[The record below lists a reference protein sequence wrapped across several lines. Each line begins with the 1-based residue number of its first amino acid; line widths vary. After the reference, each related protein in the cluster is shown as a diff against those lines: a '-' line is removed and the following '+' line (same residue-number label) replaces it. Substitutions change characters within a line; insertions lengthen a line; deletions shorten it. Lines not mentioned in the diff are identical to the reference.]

1 MRATKT
7 SGDVWRG
14 ESQARRLGGSVGMF
28 VIRAWTHK
36 SWFPLAVLWGSAA
49 SQILIKTGEKGKLP
63 QLEQLPSC
71 IVGCPAQVE
80 LCHDSVSVKCPIVFF
95 F

>member
-1 MRATKT
+1 MEGGKAKH
-7 SGDVWRG
+7 
-14 ESQARRLGGSVGMF
+14 EGSVGMF

-36 SWFPLAVLWGSAA
+36 SWLPLDVLWGSAA

-71 IVGCPAQVE
+71 IAGCPAQVE
-80 LCHDSVSVKCPIVFF
+80 LCHDSVSMKCPIVFF
-95 F
+95 FNLCL